1 MYTQEQVTNLQAKLD
16 SLRIVKNRFEA
27 LQSMTWLQID
37 FGYNASNSKC
47 CDLPINNNTAIKIK
61 ELLIAEYTSRVKAL
75 QDEVENTMIINPLKF

>member
-16 SLRIVKNRFEA
+16 SLRTVKNRFER

-37 FGYNASNSKC
+37 FGDNNSKC
-47 CDLPINNNTAIKIK
+47 CDLPINNNTAMKIK